1 MEGYL
6 KFYQSDWLECAVMGR
21 EINTNQVLLIQYIFI
36 TDFNDTVSFGFPD
49 EVVKHV
55 IVLEVLLLM

>member
-1 MEGYL
+1 
-6 KFYQSDWLECAVMGR
+6 MGR